1 MGLTYVDYDENKVQI
16 SDAERRDNKSFSD
29 KEESG

>member
-16 SDAERRDNKSFSD
+16 SDAERRDNKIFSD
-29 KEESG
+29 KEKSG